1 MAIVAVTFRNPI
13 TEQTMRDTQVD
24 DSMTVRET
32 IDNLRQSSFPLP
44 ACADGQHYVLEI
56 KGKTEL
62 GTDDA
67 TLQSGGVK
75 DGDVINVVAVQR
87 GGYA

>member
-1 MAIVAVTFRNPI
+1 MAIVTVTFRNPVSD
-13 TEQTMRDTQVD
+13 QAASGSSVD
-24 DSMTVRET
+24 DTMTVRET
-32 IDNLRQSSFPLP
+32 IEHLSQSGFPLP
-44 ACADGQHYVLEI
+44 PVAAGQHYVLEI

-62 GTDDA
+62 SSDDA

-87 GGYA
+87 GGRG

>member
-1 MAIVAVTFRNPI
+1 MAMTTVTFRNPI
-13 TEQTMRDTQVD
+13 TEQTMRDTQID
-24 DSMTVRET
+24 DGMTVLET
-32 IDNLRQSSFPLP
+32 IENLRQSGFPLP
-44 ACADGQHYVLEI
+44 PCAGGQHYVLEI

-62 GTDDA
+62 GSDTA

-87 GGYA
+87 GGEA